1 MTENCEQG
9 EHMVR
14 YEIIEHTADIGIIA
28 RGASLDELFENAAY
42 GMFDLMFD
50 LGTVE
55 SVTTV
60 EVTIAGDEPAE
71 LLYRWLSELLYR
83 FETEDMVWCSFSVTI
98 GDGLSAVVRGAGIEA
113 AELRGA
119 PIKAVTR
126 HNLTLQHHGREWTS
140 TVLFDI

>member
-1 MTENCEQG
+1 
-9 EHMVR
+9 MVR

-28 RGASLDELFENAAY
+28 RGASLGELFENAAY

-50 LGTVE
+50 LGTVKP
-55 SVTTV
+55 VTTL
-60 EVTIAGDEPAE
+60 EVVLPNDEPVE

-83 FETEDMVWCSFSVTI
+83 FETEDMVLCSFSVKI
-98 GDGLSAVVRGAGIEA
+98 GDGLSAVAQGAGIEVA
-113 AELRGA
+113 DLRGA

-126 HNLTLQHHGREWTS
+126 HNLTLQHRGGEWTG